1 MGLSGVRRGA
11 ASPVVTY
18 DFMDAGTFQSRPL
31 FGGGGGGGLRR
42 REPGLP
48 EIVSMETH
56 HFH

>member
-31 FGGGGGGGLRR
+31 FGGGGR

>member
-31 FGGGGGGGLRR
+31 FGWGGGR